1 MIRLSVIVLLCVVAP
16 LQAQSNMLCP
26 PTGKE
31 PCKTSCRPLWAGM
44 YPTVVTPWLCG
55 GCGVDT
61 VALVKEIQW
70 QLFGGV
76 HGLLVLGTLGEG
88 MYASDSERAEVITT
102 VVATAKGKVPV
113 IVGIHASDISCAMQ
127 QLQQAKALGAS
138 AVLVKFTGPAHT
150 PFCEVLGFYETLSSS
165 GLLPIFYYH
174 IPGSVDRKLSPNE
187 VVQILSLPNVIG
199 AKESV
204 LDLKEVQTHINGV
217 CGQGKIFLS
226 GTALNLTQ
234 FRAIGGHGAMCPE
247 AALLPID
254 AVDAFNTAYE
264 IGDTKAARHQQK
276 DLFILA
282 PILKGGIITE
292 NGAKMLTMTSQD
304 LKLPQRLGRDSSQ
317 ARMKATLHQ
326 LGVSMNAIVKPE
338 LPSLSTWDQHIVNS
352 TVKKIQ
358 GR

>member
-1 MIRLSVIVLLCVVAP
+1 MIRLSVILLLSVVAP
-16 LQAQSNMLCP
+16 LHAQSDMLCP
-26 PTGKE
+26 PSGKA
-31 PCKTSCRPLWAGM
+31 PSKTTCRPAWAGM

-61 VALVKEIQW
+61 LALVKEVQW

-88 MYASDSERAEVITT
+88 MYASDAERAEVISTT
-102 VVATAKGKVPV
+102 VATTKGKVPV
-113 IVGIHASDISCAMQ
+113 VVGIHASDVSCAMQ
-127 QLQQAKALGAS
+127 QLQQAKTLGAS
-138 AVLVKFTGPAHT
+138 AVLVKYTGPAHT
-150 PFCEVLGFYETLSSS
+150 PFCEVLGFYGTLSSS

-187 VVQILSLPNVIG
+187 VVQILSLTNVIG

-204 LDLKEVQTHINGV
+204 LDLKEVQSHINGV

-234 FRAIGGHGAMCPE
+234 FRSIGGHGAMCPE
-247 AALLPID
+247 AALLPLD

-264 IGDTKAARHQQK
+264 IGDTKTARRQQR
-276 DLFILA
+276 DLFVLA
-282 PILKGGIITE
+282 PVLKGGIITE
-292 NGAKMLTMTSQD
+292 NGARMLTMTSQD
-304 LKLPQRLGRDSSQ
+304 LKLPQRLGRDASQ

-326 LGVSMNAIVKPE
+326 FGVSMNATVKPE
-338 LPSLSTWDQHIVNS
+338 LPSLTTWDRHIVDS
-352 TVKKIQ
+352 AVKKIE